1 MKQAEISVLNGLYK
15 NAAVGKD
22 AILSVFQNTLK
33 MLTSEKNFAPSWTTT
48 KPSSK
53 KSGSR

>member
-22 AILSVFQNTLK
+22 AIFCVRNTPK

>member
-15 NAAVGKD
+15 NAVVGKD
-22 AILSVFQNTLK
+22 AIFVFWSTPK
-33 MLTSEKNFAPSWTTT
+33 TPTSEKNFAPSWTTT

-53 KSGSR
+53 KFGSR

>member
-15 NAAVGKD
+15 MLRSEKMP
-22 AILSVFQNTLK
+22 SFVFWNTPK

>member
-22 AILSVFQNTLK
+22 AIFCVLEHTQDAVSYTHLTL
-33 MLTSEKNFAPSWTTT
+33 PTT
-48 KPSSK
+48 
-53 KSGSR
+53 

>member
-22 AILSVFQNTLK
+22 AIFCVLEHTQDADLRK
-33 MLTSEKNFAPSWTTT
+33 ELAPSWTTT

>member
-22 AILSVFQNTLK
+22 AIFCVIRCHLLLQK
-33 MLTSEKNFAPSWTTT
+33 MPSFA
-48 KPSSK
+48 
-53 KSGSR
+53 